1 MSELT
6 IPLSEEEQTKY
17 NSKKQTEENLPRV
30 YSLAAKA
37 EVPISRDA
45 EAFLILEDFDFKD
58 TLTDS
63 IKAIL
68 ENSASDDE
76 KELFEEA
83 WNNER
88 EIIRN
93 EVADLNSKL
102 GTTTEV
108 REGLRKSKFVNVTD
122 ISELLTAIS
131 SEQSVLSSK
140 QRISQYRLKY
150 IEQFKA
156 RFQPGSVANSE
167 NRKCTESWLN
177 TLTKY

>member
-1 MSELT
+1 MPELT
-6 IPLSEEEQTKY
+6 IQLTPEELSKY
-17 NSKKQTEENLPRV
+17 NSKKQDLKNLPNV
-30 YSLAAKA
+30 YSISAKA
-37 EVPISRDA
+37 EIPISRDA
-45 EAFLILEDFDFKD
+45 EAFLILEDFNFKD

-68 ENSASDDE
+68 ENSSNDDE

-88 EIIRN
+88 EVIRN

-108 REGLRKSKFVNVTD
+108 RDGLRKSKFVNVTD
-122 ISELLTAIS
+122 ISELLTAIA

-156 RFQPGSVANSE
+156 KFQPGSVANSE
-167 NRKCTESWLN
+167 NRKSAESWLN
-177 TLTKY
+177 PLTKY